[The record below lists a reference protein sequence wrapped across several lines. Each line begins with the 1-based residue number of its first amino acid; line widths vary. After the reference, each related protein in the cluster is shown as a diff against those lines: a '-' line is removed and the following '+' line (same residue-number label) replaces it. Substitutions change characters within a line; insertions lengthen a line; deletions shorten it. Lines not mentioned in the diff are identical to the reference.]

1 MTAVHKIRTWLWM
14 ASVVCCIVFSLSETD
29 PAPALA
35 QGPNLI
41 QNPGFEQPYAILPG
55 KENCAI
61 AAPWVSW
68 WIQGTP
74 EENKKGYRLA
84 PEYKAAIR
92 ADYPGNRVRSGEL
105 AQQYFH
111 SFGNFQ
117 AGVLQQVPNIEVG
130 ARLRFEIWGMTW
142 SCDSESKGNCSHA
155 TSGDPSPM
163 HFRVGIDPTGGGD
176 VFSSNIVWSEEQNA
190 YDTWHQFQAEAVA
203 RNSTVTVFVYTYP
216 DYRSQDNN
224 VYLDDASL
232 VVLSPPPTA
241 TRRPTSTPTATPVPT
256 ETPLPTDTPLPTE
269 TPLPT
274 RTPLP
279 TCPPT
284 MVAQAI
290 PTCPACP
297 PTEVP
302 KPPPTAIP
310 ISVPPS
316 VLSQLTSGEG
326 RMLSLAALLAVL
338 GAFAIGF
345 ALGRN
350 K

>member
-1 MTAVHKIRTWLWM
+1 M
-14 ASVVCCIVFSLSETD
+14 AFALILTR
-29 PAPALA
+29 PASALA

-41 QNPGFEQPYAILPG
+41 QNPSFEQPYVILPG

-68 WIQGTP
+68 WVQGTP
-74 EENKKGYRLA
+74 EETTAGYRVA

-92 ADYPGNRVRSGEL
+92 ADFPGNRVRNGEL

-111 SFGNFQ
+111 SFGNFE
-117 AGVLQQVPNIEVG
+117 AGVLQQVSNIAVG
-130 ARLRFEIWGMTW
+130 SRLRFEIWGMTW
-142 SCDSESKGNCSHA
+142 SCDKESKGNCGGA
-155 TSGDPSPM
+155 TSGDPSDM

-176 VFSSNIVWSEEQNA
+176 VFSSNIVWSPEQNA
-190 YDTWHQFQAEAVA
+190 YDSWHQFQVEAAA

-216 DYRSQDNN
+216 NYRSQDNN

-232 VVLSPPPTA
+232 VILSPPPTA
-241 TRRPTSTPTATPVPT
+241 TRRPTSTPTATPLAT
-256 ETPLPTDTPLPTE
+256 QTPLPTATPLATATPLPTH
-269 TPLPT
+269 
-274 RTPLP
+274 TPLP

-290 PTCPACP
+290 PTCAPCP

-302 KPPPTAIP
+302 RPVPTAIP
-310 ISVPPS
+310 TSVPVS
-316 VLSQLTSGEG
+316 LLTQLTSGDG
-326 RMLSLAALLAVL
+326 RMVSLAALLAVI

-345 ALGRN
+345 AVGRR

>member
-1 MTAVHKIRTWLWM
+1 MHNIRTWQWM
-14 ASVVCCIVFSLSETD
+14 VSLLFCIALSVLGVR

-41 QNPGFEQPYAILPG
+41 QNPGFEQPYAILPD

-61 AAPWVSW
+61 AAPWVAW

-74 EENKKGYRLA
+74 EENNQGYRLA
-84 PEYKAAIR
+84 PEYKAATR
-92 ADYPGNRVRSGEL
+92 ADFPGNRVRNGEL

-117 AGVLQQVPNIEVG
+117 AGVLQQVANIPVG
-130 ARLRFEIWGMTW
+130 ARLQFEIWGMTW
-142 SCDSESKGNCSHA
+142 SCDDESRGNCSGA

-163 HFRVGIDPTGGGD
+163 HFRIGIDPTGGGD
-176 VFSSNIVWSEEQNA
+176 VFSSNIIWSEEQNA
-190 YDTWHQFQAEAVA
+190 YDSWHLFQVEAVA
-203 RNSTVTVFVYTYP
+203 RNTTVTVFVYTYP

-232 VVLSPPPTA
+232 EVVSPPPTA
-241 TRRPTSTPTATPVPT
+241 TLRPTSTPTATPVPT

-274 RTPLP
+274 
-279 TCPPT
+279 CPPT

-290 PTCPACP
+290 PTCAPCP
-297 PTEVP
+297 PTEAPRPV
-302 KPPPTAIP
+302 PTAIP
-310 ISVPPS
+310 TLAPS
-316 VLSQLTSGEG
+316 LLSQLTSTDGW
-326 RMLSLAALLAVL
+326 MLSLAALLAVI

-345 ALGRN
+345 AMGRG